1 MKKLVLI
8 SLILILICSLVL
20 PVMAEETVSAGDT
33 VAGGEQTTVPEG
45 SVGGANGI
53 VEWFKLHFGDVV
65 SVVTLIVAA
74 VIAFIN
80 KSGLMP
86 MMKSG
91 FASTFKRQDDST
103 KVLTDATS
111 KAVSVA
117 EDTNTKIEEARAEL
131 MKATEAA
138 YESAKQYT
146 ELRAD
151 LMKQEAANKT
161 QAQMTKEVADMVY
174 AIVLASSAPE
184 YVREKVVKA
193 HEAIVAQNAAI
204 EAGEASAAEV

>member
-1 MKKLVLI
+1 MKRLFLI
-8 SLILILICSLVL
+8 SLILILLCALAL
-20 PVMAEETVSAGDT
+20 PAMAEETAPAGET
-33 VAGGEQTTVPEG
+33 TAEGEETTATEEG
-45 SVGGANGI
+45 TEGTNGI
-53 VEWFKLHFGDVV
+53 VEWFKVHFSDII

-91 FASTFKRQDDST
+91 FASTFKRQEDST
-103 KVLTDATS
+103 KALTDATG

-117 EDTNTKIEEARAEL
+117 EDTNAKIEEARAEL

-174 AIVLASSAPE
+174 AIVLSSSAPE

-204 EAGEASAAEV
+204 EAGEASAVEV

>member
-1 MKKLVLI
+1 MKKLFLISIVLI
-8 SLILILICSLVL
+8 LLCSLVL

-33 VAGGEQTTVPEG
+33 VAGGEETTVPEG
-45 SVGGANGI
+45 SAEGANGI

-65 SVVTLIVAA
+65 SVATLIVAA

-103 KVLTDATS
+103 KVLTDATN
-111 KAVSVA
+111 KAVIVA
-117 EDTNTKIEEARAEL
+117 EDTNAKIEEARAEL

-151 LMKQEAANKT
+151 LLKQEAANKT

-184 YVREKVVKA
+184 YVREKVVKV
-193 HEAIVAQNAAI
+193 HDAIVAQNAAI